1 MITIKTATG
10 AGVAAF
16 ALGATTL
23 FGGAAIANAAPKD
36 NVKVSTQAHKHADR
50 VTGEEAQKAIDA
62 ALAEV
67 PGTADHAH
75 KTTDGGYL
83 VKVKT
88 TGGKTVVVT
97 LNSAF
102 EVTGTKEMTRKDK
115 GGKHKGGK
123 HKGGKH
129 KGDRIAITAEEKAS
143 AEAAALAEV
152 PGATVD
158 HVRKTKDGGYIVE
171 VRTSDGTKKIV
182 KLDASF
188 AVTGVDDAKAGGKH
202 RRP

>member
-1 MITIKTATG
+1 MITLKTATG

-16 ALGATTL
+16 AIGATTL

-36 NVKVSTQAHKHADR
+36 QTKVSAQAHKHADR

-75 KTTDGGYL
+75 KTADGDYL

-88 TGGKTVVVT
+88 ADGKTVVVT
-97 LNSAF
+97 LNASF
-102 EVTGTKEMTRKDK
+102 EVTGTKEMTRKD
-115 GGKHKGGK
+115 
-123 HKGGKH
+123 KGGKH

-158 HVRKTKDGGYIVE
+158 HVHKKKDGGYIVE

>member
-88 TGGKTVVVT
+88 TEGKTVVVT

-115 GGKHKGGK
+115 GGKDKGGK
-123 HKGGKH
+123 D

-158 HVRKTKDGGYIVE
+158 HVHKTKDGGYIVE

-188 AVTGVDDAKAGGKH
+188 AATGVDDAKAGGKH
-202 RRP
+202 RRH

>member
-1 MITIKTATG
+1 MITLKTATG

-16 ALGATTL
+16 AIGATTL

-36 NVKVSTQAHKHADR
+36 QTKVSAQTHKHADR

-62 ALAEV
+62 ALAQV

-75 KTTDGGYL
+75 KTADGGYL

-88 TGGKTVVVT
+88 TEGKTVVVT

-102 EVTGTKEMTRKDK
+102 EVTGTKEMTRKD
-115 GGKHKGGK
+115 
-123 HKGGKH
+123 KGGKH

-158 HVRKTKDGGYIVE
+158 HVHKTKDGGYIVE

-202 RRP
+202 RRH

>member
-115 GGKHKGGK
+115 GGKDKGGK
-123 HKGGKH
+123 D

-158 HVRKTKDGGYIVE
+158 HVHKTKDGGYIVE

-202 RRP
+202 RRH

>member
-1 MITIKTATG
+1 MITLKTATG

-16 ALGATTL
+16 AIGATTL

-36 NVKVSTQAHKHADR
+36 QTKVSAQTHKHADR

-75 KTTDGGYL
+75 KTADGGYL

-88 TGGKTVVVT
+88 TEGKTVVVT

-102 EVTGTKEMTRKDK
+102 EVTGTKEMTRKD
-115 GGKHKGGK
+115 
-123 HKGGKH
+123 KGGKH

-158 HVRKTKDGGYIVE
+158 HVHKTKDGGYIVE

-202 RRP
+202 RRH

>member
-1 MITIKTATG
+1 MITLKTATG

-16 ALGATTL
+16 AIGATTL

-36 NVKVSTQAHKHADR
+36 QTKVSAQAHKHADR

-75 KTTDGGYL
+75 KTADGDYL

-88 TGGKTVVVT
+88 ADGKTVVVT
-97 LNSAF
+97 LNASF

-115 GGKHKGGK
+115 GGKD
-123 HKGGKH
+123 

-202 RRP
+202 RRH

>member
-1 MITIKTATG
+1 MITLKTATG

-16 ALGATTL
+16 AIGATTL

-36 NVKVSTQAHKHADR
+36 QTKVSAQTHKHADR

-75 KTTDGGYL
+75 KTADGGYL

-88 TGGKTVVVT
+88 TEGKTVVVT

-115 GGKHKGGK
+115 GGKHKGE
-123 HKGGKH
+123 
-129 KGDRIAITAEEKAS
+129 RIAITAEEKAS

-158 HVRKTKDGGYIVE
+158 HVHKTKDGGYIVE

>member
-1 MITIKTATG
+1 MITLKTATG

-16 ALGATTL
+16 AIGATTL

-36 NVKVSTQAHKHADR
+36 QTKVSAQAHKHADR

-75 KTTDGGYL
+75 KTADGDYL

-88 TGGKTVVVT
+88 ADGKTVVVT
-97 LNSAF
+97 LNASF

-115 GGKHKGGK
+115 GGKD
-123 HKGGKH
+123 

-158 HVRKTKDGGYIVE
+158 HVHKTKDGGYVVE
-171 VRTSDGTKKIV
+171 IRTSDGTKQIV
-182 KLDASF
+182 KLDSSF
-188 AVTGVDDAKAGGKH
+188 TVTSVDDAKAGKKH
-202 RRP
+202 GRH

>member
-1 MITIKTATG
+1 MITLKTATG

-16 ALGATTL
+16 AIGATTL

-36 NVKVSTQAHKHADR
+36 QTKVSAQTHKHADR

-75 KTTDGGYL
+75 KTADGGYL

-88 TGGKTVVVT
+88 ADGKTVVVT
-97 LNSAF
+97 LNASF

-115 GGKHKGGK
+115 GGKHKGE
-123 HKGGKH
+123 
-129 KGDRIAITAEEKAS
+129 RIAITAEEKAG
-143 AEAAALAEV
+143 AETAALAEV
-152 PGATVD
+152 PGATID
-158 HVRKTKDGGYIVE
+158 HVHKTKDGGYVVE
-171 VRTSDGTKKIV
+171 IRTSDGTKHIV
-182 KLDASF
+182 KLDSSF
-188 AVTGVDDAKAGGKH
+188 TVTGVDDAKAGKKH
-202 RRP
+202 GRH

>member
-1 MITIKTATG
+1 MITLKTATG

-16 ALGATTL
+16 AIGATTL

-36 NVKVSTQAHKHADR
+36 QTKVSAQAHKHADR

-75 KTTDGGYL
+75 KTADGDYL

-88 TGGKTVVVT
+88 ADGKTVVVT
-97 LNSAF
+97 LNASF

-115 GGKHKGGK
+115 GGKD
-123 HKGGKH
+123 

-158 HVRKTKDGGYIVE
+158 HVHKTKDGGYIVE

>member
-1 MITIKTATG
+1 MITLKTATG

-16 ALGATTL
+16 AIGATTL

-36 NVKVSTQAHKHADR
+36 QTKVSAQAHKHADR

-75 KTTDGGYL
+75 KTADGDYL

-88 TGGKTVVVT
+88 ADGKTVVVT
-97 LNSAF
+97 LNASF

-115 GGKHKGGK
+115 GGKDKGE
-123 HKGGKH
+123 
-129 KGDRIAITAEEKAS
+129 RIAITAEEKAS

-158 HVRKTKDGGYIVE
+158 HVHKTKDGGYIVE

-202 RRP
+202 RRH

>member
-1 MITIKTATG
+1 MITLKTATG

-16 ALGATTL
+16 AIGATTL

-36 NVKVSTQAHKHADR
+36 QTKVSAQTHKHADR

-62 ALAEV
+62 ALAQV

-75 KTTDGGYL
+75 KTADGGYL

-115 GGKHKGGK
+115 GGKHKG
-123 HKGGKH
+123 
-129 KGDRIAITAEEKAS
+129 DRIAITAEEKAS

-158 HVRKTKDGGYIVE
+158 HVHKTKDGGYIVE

-202 RRP
+202 RRH

>member
-1 MITIKTATG
+1 MITLKTATG

-16 ALGATTL
+16 AIGATTL

-36 NVKVSTQAHKHADR
+36 QTKVSAQTHKHADR

-75 KTTDGGYL
+75 KTADGGYL

-88 TGGKTVVVT
+88 TEGKTVVVT

-102 EVTGTKEMTRKDK
+102 EVTGTKEMTRKD
-115 GGKHKGGK
+115 
-123 HKGGKH
+123 KGGKH

-158 HVRKTKDGGYIVE
+158 HVHKTKDGGYIVE

-188 AVTGVDDAKAGGKH
+188 AVTGVDDAKAG
-202 RRP
+202 

>member
-1 MITIKTATG
+1 MITLKTATG

-36 NVKVSTQAHKHADR
+36 QTGVSAQAHKHADR

-75 KTTDGGYL
+75 KTADGGYL

-88 TGGKTVVVT
+88 SEGKTVVVT
-97 LNSAF
+97 LNASF
-102 EVTGTKEMTRKDK
+102 EVTGTKELTRKDK
-115 GGKHKGGK
+115 GGKHKGE
-123 HKGGKH
+123 
-129 KGDRIAITAEEKAS
+129 RIAITAEEKAG
-143 AEAAALAEV
+143 AETAALAEV
-152 PGATVD
+152 PGATID
-158 HVRKTKDGGYIVE
+158 HVHKTKDGGYVVE
-171 VRTSDGTKKIV
+171 IRTSDGTKHIV
-182 KLDASF
+182 KLDSSF
-188 AVTGVDDAKAGGKH
+188 TVTGVDDAKAGKKH
-202 RRP
+202 GRH

>member
-1 MITIKTATG
+1 MITLKTAIG

-16 ALGATTL
+16 AVGATTL

-36 NVKVSTQAHKHADR
+36 QTKVSAQAHKHADR

-62 ALAEV
+62 ALAEA

-75 KTTDGGYL
+75 KTADGDYL

-88 TGGKTVVVT
+88 ADGKTVVVT
-97 LNSAF
+97 LNASF
-102 EVTGTKEMTRKDK
+102 EVTSTKEVTRED
-115 GGKHKGGK
+115 
-123 HKGGKH
+123 KGGKH

-158 HVRKTKDGGYIVE
+158 HVHKTKDGGYVVE
-171 VRTSDGTKKIV
+171 IRTSDGTKQIV
-182 KLDASF
+182 KLDSSF
-188 AVTGVDDAKAGGKH
+188 TVTGVDDAKAGKKH
-202 RRP
+202 GRH

>member
-1 MITIKTATG
+1 MITLKTATG

-16 ALGATTL
+16 AIGATTL

-36 NVKVSTQAHKHADR
+36 QTKVSAQTHKHADR

-75 KTTDGGYL
+75 KTADGGYL

-88 TGGKTVVVT
+88 TEGKTVVVT

-115 GGKHKGGK
+115 GGKHKGE
-123 HKGGKH
+123 
-129 KGDRIAITAEEKAS
+129 RIAITAEEKAS

-158 HVRKTKDGGYIVE
+158 HVHKTKDGGYIVE

-202 RRP
+202 RRH

>member
-1 MITIKTATG
+1 MIKIKTATG
-10 AGVAAF
+10 AGIAAF
-16 ALGATTL
+16 AVGATTL

-36 NVKVSTQAHKHADR
+36 QTKVSAQAHKHADR

-75 KTTDGGYL
+75 KTADGDYL

-88 TGGKTVVVT
+88 ADGKTVVVT
-97 LNSAF
+97 LNASF
-102 EVTGTKEMTRKDK
+102 EVTGTKEMTRKD
-115 GGKHKGGK
+115 
-123 HKGGKH
+123 KGGKH

-158 HVRKTKDGGYIVE
+158 HVHKKKDGGYIVE

>member
-1 MITIKTATG
+1 MITLKTATG

-16 ALGATTL
+16 AIGATTL

-36 NVKVSTQAHKHADR
+36 QTKVSAQTHKHADR
-50 VTGEEAQKAIDA
+50 VTGEEAQRAIDA

-75 KTTDGGYL
+75 KTADGGYL

-88 TGGKTVVVT
+88 TEGKTVVVT

-115 GGKHKGGK
+115 GS
-123 HKGGKH
+123 KH

-158 HVRKTKDGGYIVE
+158 HVHKTKDGGYIVE

-202 RRP
+202 RRH

>member
-115 GGKHKGGK
+115 GGKHKG
-123 HKGGKH
+123 
-129 KGDRIAITAEEKAS
+129 DRIAITAEEKAS

-158 HVRKTKDGGYIVE
+158 HVHKTKDGGYIVE

-202 RRP
+202 RRH

>member
-1 MITIKTATG
+1 MITLKTATG

-16 ALGATTL
+16 AIGATTL

-36 NVKVSTQAHKHADR
+36 QTKVSAQAHKHADR

-75 KTTDGGYL
+75 KTADGDYL

-88 TGGKTVVVT
+88 ADGKTVVVT
-97 LNSAF
+97 LNASF

-115 GGKHKGGK
+115 GGKD
-123 HKGGKH
+123 

-158 HVRKTKDGGYIVE
+158 HVHKKKDGGYIVE

-202 RRP
+202 RRH

>member
-1 MITIKTATG
+1 MITLKTATG

-16 ALGATTL
+16 AIGATTL

-36 NVKVSTQAHKHADR
+36 QTKVSAQAHKHADR

-75 KTTDGGYL
+75 KTADGDYL

-88 TGGKTVVVT
+88 ADGKTVVVT
-97 LNSAF
+97 LNASF
-102 EVTGTKEMTRKDK
+102 EVTGTKEMTRKD
-115 GGKHKGGK
+115 
-123 HKGGKH
+123 KGGKH

-158 HVRKTKDGGYIVE
+158 HVHKKKDGGYIVE
-171 VRTSDGTKKIV
+171 VRTSDGTKQIV
-182 KLDASF
+182 KLDSSF
-188 AVTGVDDAKAGGKH
+188 TVTGVDDAKAGKKH
-202 RRP
+202 GRH

>member
-1 MITIKTATG
+1 MITLKTATG

-16 ALGATTL
+16 AIGATTL
-23 FGGAAIANAAPKD
+23 FGGAAMANAAPKD
-36 NVKVSTQAHKHADR
+36 QTKVSAQTHKHADR

-75 KTTDGGYL
+75 KTADGGYL

-88 TGGKTVVVT
+88 SEGKTVVVT
-97 LNSAF
+97 LNSSF

-115 GGKHKGGK
+115 GGKHKGE
-123 HKGGKH
+123 
-129 KGDRIAITAEEKAS
+129 RIAITAEEKAS

-158 HVRKTKDGGYIVE
+158 HVHKTNDGGYIVE

-202 RRP
+202 RRH

>member
-1 MITIKTATG
+1 MITLKTATG

-16 ALGATTL
+16 AIGATTL

-36 NVKVSTQAHKHADR
+36 QTKVSAQTHKHADR

-75 KTTDGGYL
+75 KTADGGYL

-88 TGGKTVVVT
+88 SEGKTVVVT

-102 EVTGTKEMTRKDK
+102 EVTGTKEMTRKD
-115 GGKHKGGK
+115 
-123 HKGGKH
+123 KGGKH

-158 HVRKTKDGGYIVE
+158 HVHKTKDGGYIVE

-202 RRP
+202 RRH

>member
-1 MITIKTATG
+1 MITLKTATG

-16 ALGATTL
+16 AIGATTL

-36 NVKVSTQAHKHADR
+36 QTKVSAQTHKHADR

-75 KTTDGGYL
+75 KTADGGYL

-88 TGGKTVVVT
+88 SEGKTVVVT

-102 EVTGTKEMTRKDK
+102 EVTGTKEMTRKD
-115 GGKHKGGK
+115 
-123 HKGGKH
+123 KGGKH

-158 HVRKTKDGGYIVE
+158 HVHKTKDGGYIVE

-188 AVTGVDDAKAGGKH
+188 AVTGVDDAKAGKKH
-202 RRP
+202 GRH

>member
-1 MITIKTATG
+1 MITLKTATG

-16 ALGATTL
+16 AIGATTL

-36 NVKVSTQAHKHADR
+36 QTKVSAQTHKHADR

-75 KTTDGGYL
+75 KTADGGYL

-88 TGGKTVVVT
+88 SEGKTVVVT

-102 EVTGTKEMTRKDK
+102 EVTGTKEMTRKD
-115 GGKHKGGK
+115 
-123 HKGGKH
+123 KGGKH

-158 HVRKTKDGGYIVE
+158 HVHKKKDGGYIVE

-202 RRP
+202 RRH

>member
-1 MITIKTATG
+1 MITLKTATG

-16 ALGATTL
+16 AIGATTL

-36 NVKVSTQAHKHADR
+36 QTKVSAQAHKHADR

-75 KTTDGGYL
+75 KTADGDYL

-88 TGGKTVVVT
+88 ADGKTVVVT
-97 LNSAF
+97 LNASF

-115 GGKHKGGK
+115 GGKD
-123 HKGGKH
+123 

-158 HVRKTKDGGYIVE
+158 HVHKTKDGGYIVE

-202 RRP
+202 RRH